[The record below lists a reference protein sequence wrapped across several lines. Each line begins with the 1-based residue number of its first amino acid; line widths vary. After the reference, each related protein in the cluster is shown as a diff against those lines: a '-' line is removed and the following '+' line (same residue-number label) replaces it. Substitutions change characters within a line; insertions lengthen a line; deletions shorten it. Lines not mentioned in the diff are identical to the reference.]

1 MQDSNNLSTVL
12 DTIYPYLRNIKCSL
26 HLYQPNYFTK
36 SQHLGLII
44 YRSSLHKNY
53 KNKLFFNAK
62 QNIWFMCRGKVIH
75 FITKSKRVIVCTI
88 QFRHPTFLKIKK
100 FRYVPTFARLSTSKS
115 LASSNTFLWHLKK
128 KTTL

>member
-12 DTIYPYLRNIKCSL
+12 DTIYPYLGNIKCSL

-44 YRSSLHKNY
+44 HRPSLHKNY
-53 KNKLFFNAK
+53 KNKLFFNEK
-62 QNIWFMCRGKVIH
+62 QNIYFMCRCKVIH
-75 FITKSKRVIVCTI
+75 FISKDKRVIVCTI

-100 FRYVPTFARLSTSKS
+100 LGMYTFAKLSTSKS